1 MVKRNL
7 SIKEFC
13 VELPINKV
21 QVHYDE
27 NFKYIS
33 FPKNEL
39 PRQGWKIHIS
49 FTLETCQ
56 EILKIVSDFCI
67 CNEIDFKYVFN
78 KIILR
83 SFISSDG
90 HPTSIGKF
98 ITIYPKNKKEF
109 RFIVES
115 LCEELMDFRG
125 PYIYSD
131 KRFKE
136 SIIYYRYGV
145 INSKSDYLI
154 TPDNNMISDNREYF
168 EVPYFESDP
177 FGDLGHNENEIINII
192 SKTIFPYK
200 ILRESASGN
209 VYLANYRSKT
219 HILKEGRNLILGAH
233 GTAIKDIQ
241 NEETILKILE
251 SIDEA
256 PKLVKSF
263 FEWENYYI
271 LQTYIEGKT
280 FYELRSD
287 FDFWKTENNNLEKI
301 IKSSIETVKKIHHK
315 GIVINDFNDTNFI
328 VKKNFKV
335 CICDFGSSYL
345 INEIKF
351 SDNVYG
357 STESYYDYRVNDMA
371 PFLSDFHKLGY
382 LLMELI
388 FPSNR
393 LNKFNQ
399 NPSLIL
405 KQFDK
410 YCIDNNMMRKV
421 FRIIEMLINQPKGFL
436 YVIDDILDNFVDKE
450 VLLYEKVISKQINM
464 KSIIQDSR
472 YINLFKTYERN
483 KNKIENV
490 RLTHDKKF
498 REIILF
504 LDGKNGNLELLKNN
518 EIKENFNDLDVFQ
531 NFNFDFLVNEKLK
544 KKFIDTIEDNY
555 SRISNWIRST
565 DDYTVNSGII
575 GFILTL
581 LSCEDKSNKDAV
593 EKYVKIAEERL
604 NPYELNYKDGEYIGI
619 ESGYLGIALFYS
631 ILYKRHNK
639 TSHLMNVLKMLDDIK
654 SFFEENDYDNE
665 IAMPLKVSGNIA
677 SPYLNDGI
685 SGYLYVACTLLNNQN
700 IPTHFREKILNDF
713 ILPYY
718 DTLTSNS
725 WAKNPGLNNGLT
737 GIAYVSFL
745 IYIETKKK
753 DFLSQ
758 SIRILYNVLSFVIS
772 ENKEYYLP
780 DFDNDEAS
788 LSICNGTAGF
798 IFVIHEINSY
808 LEVQSHEYF
817 EK

>member
-209 VYLANYRSKT
+209 VYLANYRSKR

-436 YVIDDILDNFVDKE
+436 Y
-450 VLLYEKVISKQINM
+450 
-464 KSIIQDSR
+464 
-472 YINLFKTYERN
+472 
-483 KNKIENV
+483 
-490 RLTHDKKF
+490 
-498 REIILF
+498 
-504 LDGKNGNLELLKNN
+504 
-518 EIKENFNDLDVFQ
+518 
-531 NFNFDFLVNEKLK
+531 
-544 KKFIDTIEDNY
+544 
-555 SRISNWIRST
+555 
-565 DDYTVNSGII
+565 
-575 GFILTL
+575 
-581 LSCEDKSNKDAV
+581 
-593 EKYVKIAEERL
+593 
-604 NPYELNYKDGEYIGI
+604 
-619 ESGYLGIALFYS
+619 
-631 ILYKRHNK
+631 
-639 TSHLMNVLKMLDDIK
+639 
-654 SFFEENDYDNE
+654 
-665 IAMPLKVSGNIA
+665 
-677 SPYLNDGI
+677 
-685 SGYLYVACTLLNNQN
+685 
-700 IPTHFREKILNDF
+700 
-713 ILPYY
+713 
-718 DTLTSNS
+718 
-725 WAKNPGLNNGLT
+725 
-737 GIAYVSFL
+737 
-745 IYIETKKK
+745 
-753 DFLSQ
+753 
-758 SIRILYNVLSFVIS
+758 
-772 ENKEYYLP
+772 
-780 DFDNDEAS
+780 
-788 LSICNGTAGF
+788 
-798 IFVIHEINSY
+798 
-808 LEVQSHEYF
+808 
-817 EK
+817 